1 MAKRVCPMCA
11 EIIDKKLT
19 KCPICG
25 HDFAAEKEDE
35 LTAFANSLDEK
46 SDKKA
51 NVTSRAGAVT
61 QTSLTDNGDKDN
73 LGASSDGADANSNA
87 DGNVDGINVDTN
99 SNADNDAAE
108 TNPNADGD
116 DAQTTLTEGEEKA
129 GAAEGAEEG
138 GATGGDTATQPTPV
152 RKRRKHKRKQQE
164 LPDVKKDENGELEI
178 DTTDVTYFEGAKQP
192 YGAKSARG
200 ERDDEKIQWWE
211 IYKWADLYLARR
223 KINKEVNKA
232 ARIEPTYIKHGVLLC
247 LAILFGWMGAHNFYA
262 KNRGKGW
269 FVLSS
274 LIIALIVVSVPA
286 FKGVIDVSI
295 GGGLGFVILIMWLSD
310 VISIVMRR
318 YKFRESKLKFI
329 AKLNLETRKKLGKK
343 YVNIN
348 EWFVPYENRPKKI
361 KKQKI

>member
-11 EIIDKKLT
+11 EIIDKKLI

-35 LTAFANSLDEK
+35 LTALANSLDEK
-46 SDKKA
+46 GEQKSNIA
-51 NVTSRAGAVT
+51 PSAGAAT
-61 QTSLTDNGDKDN
+61 QENLSKNGDKDN
-73 LGASSDGADANSNA
+73 FGASSDGAVTNLSA
-87 DGNVDGINVDTN
+87 DK
-99 SNADNDAAE
+99 NDAE
-108 TNPNADGD
+108 
-116 DAQTTLTEGEEKA
+116 TTLTEDAEKTSAA
-129 GAAEGAEEG
+129 GGAEEG
-138 GATGGDTATQPTPV
+138 GATSGDKASQTTV

-164 LPDVKKDENGELEI
+164 VPDVKKDENGELEI

-310 VISIVMRR
+310 VISIIMRR

-343 YVNIN
+343 YINIS

>member
-35 LTAFANSLDEK
+35 LAAFANSLDEK
-46 SDKKA
+46 GDKKA
-51 NVTSRAGAVT
+51 NGTSRAGAVT
-61 QTSLTDNGDKDN
+61 QESLTENGDKDN
-73 LGASSDGADANSNA
+73 LGASSDSADVNLSADKNGA
-87 DGNVDGINVDTN
+87 
-99 SNADNDAAE
+99 E
-108 TNPNADGD
+108 
-116 DAQTTLTEGEEKA
+116 TTLTEGAEKA
-129 GAAEGAEEG
+129 GAAGGAEEG
-138 GATGGDTATQPTPV
+138 GATSGDTATQTAPV

-286 FKGVIDVSI
+286 FNGVIDVSI

-310 VISIVMRR
+310 VVSIVMRR

-343 YVNIN
+343 YININ